1 MDLDSKERR
10 IAVVHVMHGKGLVWD
25 ADGECKPVKLRFDI
39 FLDLYLIILEIFHV
53 VDAYW
58 LREKHRIVG
67 SMVGGVSGEC
77 CYEQYLFGIHS
88 SRGGQLS
95 PRCRY
100 IRYTI
105 FKFNLAFDAAFK
117 QQNLVHGLPLQLC
130 PEEVTVLKELGLTK
144 LETFKLGERNAEHLK
159 SVSHLASNQNDAH
172 ASTSNSDSDEESTAS
187 EETKQWQRALAEG
200 SEFLVPVHKADNLSG
215 EETAWPFP
223 RTDEERCRYL
233 VFRDLHKRGFSIT
246 AGSKFGAD
254 FLLYPGDPTQF
265 HAQ

>member
-25 ADGECKPVKLRFDI
+25 AD
-39 FLDLYLIILEIFHV
+39 
-53 VDAYW
+53 DAYW

-67 SMVGGVSGEC
+67 SMVGGVS
-77 CYEQYLFGIHS
+77 
-88 SRGGQLS
+88 
-95 PRCRY
+95 
-100 IRYTI
+100 
-105 FKFNLAFDAAFK
+105 AFK

-130 PEEVTVLKELGLTK
+130 PEEVTVLKELGLIK

-265 HAQ
+265 HAQFCVRMMRSDEPLVPCYLSAACRGSFQARKHLLYAFVNKSDEIVYTTFGQIGGFG